1 MDSCQILLVPLLHV
15 LHLPLLHVLR
25 HDGCRLDAELPCR
38 VDRLHVVLCHLEPLL
53 WILHPSPRKSRY
65 ILLHPHQ
72 LITSTNLILSLT
84 VELIIAIFG
93 MAMCSESP
101 DLVEVVLL
109 GVPCGVDDV
118 RAGRVSVWGHHDAH
132 GQRRPR

>member
-1 MDSCQILLVPLLHV
+1 
-15 LHLPLLHVLR
+15 
-25 HDGCRLDAELPCR
+25 
-38 VDRLHVVLCHLEPLL
+38 
-53 WILHPSPRKSRY
+53 
-65 ILLHPHQ
+65 
-72 LITSTNLILSLT
+72 
-84 VELIIAIFG
+84 

-132 GQRRPR
+132 GQRRPRERFRGEVLRLQAQLVGRGGHSGRGVRRLLCFPVWLRHHEVQLPEEVAMLHVCVAQLPRS